1 MAAVAAEGSTV
12 WGLDPVLELLVEPF
26 DCVGGARTF
35 PLVDGQSGEG
45 EQPVT
50 SLLKSVGDRCAF
62 EPPFADD
69 GASS

>member
-1 MAAVAAEGSTV
+1 
-12 WGLDPVLELLVEPF
+12 VLELLVEPF
-26 DCVGGARTF
+26 ECVGGARTF

-50 SLLKSVGDRCAF
+50 SLLKAVGDRCAF